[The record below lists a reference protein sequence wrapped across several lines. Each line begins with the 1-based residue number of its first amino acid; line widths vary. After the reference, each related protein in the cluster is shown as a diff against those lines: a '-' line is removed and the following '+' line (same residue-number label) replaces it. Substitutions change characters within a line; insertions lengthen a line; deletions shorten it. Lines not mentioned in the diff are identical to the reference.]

1 MAQWTKRAAID
12 RGNRNRVLQE
22 ALRLEPR
29 LEAIIEEA
37 QSQRRAKGYNR
48 IRKYIELRNKVIPLV
63 GSLAE
68 NPALNRRD
76 YYDAVRETIDDLL
89 PPDEV
94 DIYPEGKSQT
104 HLQTSTNVAEQ
115 GRSEREKMSRSLRLT
130 ILERDNFTCR
140 GCGASPSRGDKV
152 RLHVDHIVPIAKGGK
167 TEPQNLHTLCEDCN
181 LGKGT
186 RIIAQMKL
194 S

>member
-1 MAQWTKRAAID
+1 MAKWTKSAAID

-63 GSLAE
+63 GSLAK

-94 DIYPEGKSQT
+94 DIYSEGKSQT

-130 ILERDNFTCR
+130 IL
-140 GCGASPSRGDKV
+140 
-152 RLHVDHIVPIAKGGK
+152 
-167 TEPQNLHTLCEDCN
+167 
-181 LGKGT
+181 
-186 RIIAQMKL
+186 
-194 S
+194 